1 MCFNAKSTI
10 AKSNY
15 YFNNEVFD
23 VADSE
28 CCIPCFLKKKKD
40 SHLKNLLCLSD

>member
-1 MCFNAKSTI
+1 MCFNVKSTI

-15 YFNNEVFD
+15 YFNNEVFY

-28 CCIPCFLKKKKD
+28 FCIPCFLKKKKGFTFKE
-40 SHLKNLLCLSD
+40 LALSE